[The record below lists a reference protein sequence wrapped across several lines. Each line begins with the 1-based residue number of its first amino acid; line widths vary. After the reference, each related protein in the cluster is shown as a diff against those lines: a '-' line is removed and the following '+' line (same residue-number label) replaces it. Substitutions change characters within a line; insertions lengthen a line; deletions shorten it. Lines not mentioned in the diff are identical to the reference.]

1 VSDASL
7 IQAITKAAR
16 DLPAGQALRLA
27 EELARH
33 PDAASAVRGGLAAL
47 IPTAAFQQAADRLVR
62 AWGTASGE
70 AIALGLR
77 AAVTAVEATRADQV
91 VDIVWTGP
99 QTAEVPVRLTRAVL
113 VDVIRAAADRLVVVS
128 FAAYKV
134 AVVVDELAAAVR
146 RGVDVHLVLE
156 TGEAGGGTL
165 TVEAAAAFASLN
177 TVVTF
182 WVWPANKRPL
192 LAAGRASL
200 HAKAAIADDHT
211 ALVTSANLT
220 GHGINENMEL
230 GLLVRGGPVPR
241 RLAAH
246 FGQLMAGLVLE
257 RVARA

>member
-1 VSDASL
+1 VTDAQL
-7 IQAITKAAR
+7 VQAITQAAR

-27 EELARH
+27 EELARY
-33 PDAASAVRGGLAAL
+33 PDATSAVRGGVAAL
-47 IPTAAFQQAADRLVR
+47 VPTVAFRQAADRLLR
-62 AWGTASGE
+62 AWGTASGG

-77 AAVTAVEATRADQV
+77 AAVTAVEATRAHQV

-99 QTAEVPVRLTRAVL
+99 QTPEVPVRLTRTVL
-113 VDVIRAAADRLVVVS
+113 VDVVRAATDRLVVVS
-128 FAAYKV
+128 VAAYKG
-134 AVVVDELAAAVR
+134 AIVVEELAAAAG

-156 TGEAGGGTL
+156 TDEAGGGTL
-165 TVEAAAAFASLN
+165 TVDAAAAFASLN

-246 FGQLMAGLVLE
+246 FEQLMTDRVLE
-257 RVARA
+257 QVL

>member
-1 VSDASL
+1 VSDAPL
-7 IQAITKAAR
+7 LQAITQAAR

-27 EELARH
+27 EELARY
-33 PDAASAVRGGLAAL
+33 PGATSAVRGGLAAL
-47 IPTAAFQQAADRLVR
+47 VPTVAFRQAADRLLR
-62 AWGTASGE
+62 AWGTASGG

-99 QTAEVPVRLTRAVL
+99 QTPEVPVRLTRTVL
-113 VDVIRAAADRLVVVS
+113 VDVVRAATDRLVVVS

-134 AVVVDELAAAVR
+134 AVVVEELAAAAG

-156 TGEAGGGTL
+156 TDEAGGGTL
-165 TVEAAAAFASLN
+165 TVDAAAAFASLN

-246 FGQLMAGLVLE
+246 FGQLMTDRVLE
-257 RVARA
+257 QVL

>member
-1 VSDASL
+1 MSGDRLAE
-7 IQAITKAAR
+7 AITRAAR
-16 DLPAGQALRLA
+16 DLPSDQALRLA
-27 EELARH
+27 ETLARH
-33 PDAASAVRGGLAAL
+33 PDAASAVRSGLPAL
-47 IPTAAFQQAADRLVR
+47 IPTAAFQEAAGRLVR

-70 AIALGLR
+70 AVALGLR
-77 AAVTAVEATRADQV
+77 AAVAAVEATRADQV

-99 QTAEVPVRLTRAVL
+99 QTPEVPVRLTRAVL
-113 VDVIRAAADRLVVVS
+113 VDVIRAAAGRLVVVS

-134 AVVVDELAAAVR
+134 AVVLDELAAAVR

-156 TGEAGGGTL
+156 TDEAGGGTL
-165 TVEAAAAFASLN
+165 TVDAAAAFASLN

-220 GHGINENMEL
+220 GYAINENMEL

-246 FGQLMAGLVLE
+246 FGQLMTDRVLE
-257 RVARA
+257 PVL